1 MPLPSV
7 HALLGRRLPE
17 PPVALR
23 RGPLRLP
30 EQEEPPHDARTAALL
45 GRSLGIAFGI
55 CFLTGVV
62 SHLHQHPPD
71 WLALP
76 SRPVWG
82 YRVSQGLHVVTGIA
96 SVPLLLAK
104 LWTVYRRLFAWPP
117 ARDVGHALERL
128 LLVPLV
134 AGALFELVS
143 GLMNIVQWYPWGFFF
158 PAAHWAV
165 AWIVVGAMLVHL
177 GLKAPLARSVTGEQ
191 VTGGQATGGQVAV
204 APGSPD
210 RRAVLVGTGVA
221 VAAVTLATAG
231 QTVGPLRGVS
241 VLGPRDP
248 AVGPQGLP
256 VNRTATAAG
265 VTTSARDPG
274 WRLDVAGPRPL
285 SLSLADLAR
294 LPQRRAR
301 LPIACVE
308 GWSATALWTGVR
320 LADVLDLAG
329 IDPAARLEVFSLERG
344 GLYARSPLGPSA
356 ARDPLTLLATGIES
370 GGSPEPLALDH
381 GYPLRLI
388 APNRPGVQQTKWLS
402 RIEVVR

>member
-1 MPLPSV
+1 LPDP
-7 HALLGRRLPE
+7 PE
-17 PPVALR
+17 ALR
-23 RGPLRLP
+23 RGPMRLP
-30 EQEEPPHDARTAALL
+30 AQEDPPHDARTAALL

-55 CFLTGVV
+55 CFLTGLV
-62 SHLHQHPPD
+62 SHLHQQPPD
-71 WLALP
+71 WLDVP
-76 SRPVWG
+76 SRPVWA
-82 YRVSQGLHVVTGIA
+82 YQVNQGLHVVTGIA

-143 GLMNIVQWYPWGFFF
+143 GLMNVVQWYPWSFFF

-165 AWIVVGAMLVHL
+165 AWVVMGAMLVHL
-177 GLKAPLARSVTGEQ
+177 GLKAPLARAVTGRRRS
-191 VTGGQATGGQVAV
+191 VDHGQA
-204 APGSPD
+204 SPD
-210 RRAVLVGTGVA
+210 RRAVLIGTGAA

-241 VLGPRDP
+241 VLAPRDP
-248 AVGPQGLP
+248 AVGPQGVP
-256 VNRTATAAG
+256 VNRTAAAAG
-265 VTTSARDPG
+265 VTVGARDPR
-274 WRLDVAGPRPL
+274 WRLEVAGPRPL
-285 SLSLADLAR
+285 SLTLADLAAF
-294 LPQRRAR
+294 PQRQAR

-308 GWSATALWTGVR
+308 GWSATALWAGVR

-329 IDPAARLEVFSLERG
+329 IDPGAHLEVVSLERG

-356 ARDPLTLLATGIES
+356 ARDPLTLLATAIGS
-370 GGSPEPLALDH
+370 GASGLEPLALDH

-402 RIEVVR
+402 RIEVTR